1 LTVVPA
7 QKPTD
12 ADEELRLVGAAQR
25 ALPHDPAQ
33 ALALAR
39 EHARRF
45 PDGAL
50 AQERDAVA
58 VSALWETG
66 RRDEARERA
75 RRFVAEHPGSTY
87 VGRMRE
93 ILRPSESSAP

>member
-1 LTVVPA
+1 L
-7 QKPTD
+7 PTPKD
-12 ADEELRLVGAAQR
+12 DDEELRLVGAAQR
-25 ALPHDPAQ
+25 ALPRDPAL

-50 AQERDAVA
+50 AQERDAVT

-66 RRDEARERA
+66 RHDEARDRA
-75 RRFVAEHPGSTY
+75 RRFLEGHPRSTY

-93 ILRPSESSAP
+93 ILRQAESPER